1 MRKVIL
7 ILLILTLSGCGN
19 REYKTSYKINEN
31 ATIDYFNIEC
41 TGYELVN
48 EYNQQSAK
56 NGIFLKVNYKLT
68 NKNEK
73 SVNLTANNYFK
84 LYKDNNL
91 INGIGEDIILESNQ
105 ETEYTV
111 LFDTSIDD
119 TYKVLFYSNVVT
131 NNIAF
136 ELN

>member
-1 MRKVIL
+1 MKKLIL
-7 ILLILTLSGCGN
+7 VLLILTLSGCGN